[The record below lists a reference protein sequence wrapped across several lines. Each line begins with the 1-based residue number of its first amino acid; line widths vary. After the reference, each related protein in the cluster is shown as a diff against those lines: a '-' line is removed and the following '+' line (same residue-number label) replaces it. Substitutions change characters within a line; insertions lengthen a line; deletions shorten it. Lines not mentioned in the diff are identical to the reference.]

1 MGKPN
6 RYRSTRLRLNARQSK
21 VDAALEYWRQ
31 SHAGLRKDEGLTGQ
45 GEASKATNQSEL
57 QEKDSTAAPLYHPLR
72 WRGAR

>member
-1 MGKPN
+1 MGQPS
-6 RYRSTRLRLNARQSK
+6 RYRTARLRAEARQSK
-21 VDAALEYWRQ
+21 VAAALKYWQQ

-57 QEKDSTAAPLYHPLR
+57 QEKDSTAVPLYHPLR